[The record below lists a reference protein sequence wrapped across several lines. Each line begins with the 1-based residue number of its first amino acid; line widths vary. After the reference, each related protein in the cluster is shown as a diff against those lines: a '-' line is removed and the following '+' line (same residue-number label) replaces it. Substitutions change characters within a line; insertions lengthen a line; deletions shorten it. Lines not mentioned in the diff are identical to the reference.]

1 MYRHL
6 RPGEARQLPMRMLF
20 QPAAGGL
27 FLKACEAD
35 SWRGLVAALVDD
47 PAYESAD
54 AETRLVQRLRLAD
67 DAALLAE
74 LQGQPGV
81 RLSDH
86 DADATLNVSSD
97 SRLILSLHRLGFV
110 SLEPALAASAPDLAG
125 GVSPDVDYSQ

>member
-6 RPGEARQLPMRMLF
+6 GPGEARGLPMRMLF

-35 SWRGLVAALVDD
+35 SWRGLVAALIDD

-74 LQGQPGV
+74 LRGQPGV
-81 RLSDH
+81 GLSDN
-86 DADATLNVSSD
+86 DGEATLNVSSD
-97 SRLILSLHRLGFV
+97 IRLIRSLHRLGFV
-110 SLEPALAASAPDLAG
+110 SIEPTLAAELSKVG
-125 GVSPDVDYSQ
+125 GSSPEEQRP

>member
-6 RPGEARQLPMRMLF
+6 GPGEARELPMRMLF

-35 SWRGLVAALVDD
+35 SWRGLVAALVNDR
-47 PAYESAD
+47 AYESAD

-74 LQGQPGV
+74 LQDTFSGV
-81 RLSDH
+81 RLTALGDMQRPPLDGPVDRRHSPRGELLPGAAPKALLKH
-86 DADATLNVSSD
+86 DT
-97 SRLILSLHRLGFV
+97 
-110 SLEPALAASAPDLAG
+110 
-125 GVSPDVDYSQ
+125 